1 LPRSGGGIYSK
12 GSPSVVSG
20 TTIQSAAYNT
30 TIDDLVTDANAARP
44 VSAGG
49 TGAANAADARTNLG
63 GTATGVA
70 VFTASDAAAART
82 AIGISATN
90 TPFTPAGNIA
100 ASDVQAALAELD
112 TEKAALA
119 GSSAQVF
126 SVAAAT
132 VADHAVSRSF
142 GDARYLGDTYRNR
155 IINPGMQISQ
165 ERGTTLVDVTT
176 GTAYTVDQVRAVL
189 STTPGGTLRAQQTA
203 GFTPAGSPFFTRFTA
218 QAADASLAAG
228 DYYGFDF
235 LQEGQMVADARFGTA
250 SARALVARF
259 SFRSSLAGTFHVF
272 VQNSARNR
280 SRVFPF
286 TIAGGEINT
295 WVSRSFVIPG
305 DTSGTWLTDTGIG
318 INIGVTLS
326 SGTTFDGTAGS
337 WAGSDVRSV
346 SGATSFMA
354 SGGATFDVADV
365 GLYVDAL
372 AIGAAPSWELPSFAD
387 ELEKCLRFWHKTDE
401 AIGVDGVA
409 LNGVTIDYCQTYN
422 YPVQMR
428 VAPTIV
434 LSSFTDQGNMNGNLV
449 ADISAFSASLRGQ
462 TFSGV
467 ASPSKASGFWA
478 AGITFNARF

>member
-1 LPRSGGGIYSK
+1 MPRSGGGIYSK

-44 VSAGG
+44 ISAGG

-63 GTATGVA
+63 
-70 VFTASDAAAART
+70 
-82 AIGISATN
+82 ISATN

-100 ASDVQAALAELD
+100 ATNTQAAIAELD

-155 IINPGMQISQ
+155 IINPAMQISQ
-165 ERGTTLVDVTT
+165 ERGTALVDVTP

-228 DYYGFDF
+228 DYYGFD
-235 LQEGQMVADARFGTA
+235 LPQEGQMVADAQFGTA

-259 SFRSSLAGTFHVF
+259 AFRSSLAGTFHVF

-326 SGTTFDGTAGS
+326 SGTTFNGTAGS

-354 SGGATFDVADV
+354 TGSATFDVADV

-372 AIGAAPSWELPSFAD
+372 NIGAAPAWELPDFANDLGACQRYVQKSYNYADLPGAITLTGVSTGRTSNVSATNNAVISVSLGRRMRVNAVVTPYGPSTGTANRMRDGGATESVTTVSEAGEQSFNVFNSGTA
-387 ELEKCLRFWHKTDE
+387 LATNGTAFCHW
-401 AIGVDGVA
+401 VA
-409 LNGVTIDYCQTYN
+409 L
-422 YPVQMR
+422 
-428 VAPTIV
+428 
-434 LSSFTDQGNMNGNLV
+434 
-449 ADISAFSASLRGQ
+449 
-462 TFSGV
+462 
-467 ASPSKASGFWA
+467 
-478 AGITFNARF
+478 ARF